1 MTGEYAVLDGAK
13 GLALPTIYGQSM
25 VIKKHRGSDL
35 VWKSFDKEKNIW
47 FQSKISL
54 LDFSAIETTDDKKS
68 AFLKKLLKGAVQL
81 NSEFLSK
88 WNGFNVQT
96 TLDFPLE
103 WGLGSSSTL
112 IYLVAEWADVNP
124 LLLYFQILNGSGYD
138 VAAAGAD
145 LPIIYQL
152 SDDQVKYNEIDYNPP
167 FKDQLYFVYLNKKQ
181 STEASIEHYLK
192 VAKNRK
198 TVAKKITTLT
208 DKIIEAKDLTTF
220 EAIIEEHEALISES
234 LQTSSV
240 GKEYFTDF
248 WGKIKSL
255 GAWGGDFVL
264 ATSNEDLEKTKNY
277 FAKKGFETILNYT
290 DLFNHEL

>member
-13 GLALPTIYGQSM
+13 ALALPTVFGQTM
-25 VIKKHRGSDL
+25 AIKKHRGSDL

-68 AFLKKLLKGAVQL
+68 KFLRKLLKGAVQL

-124 LLLYFQILNGSGYD
+124 LLLYFQVLNGSGYD

-152 SDDQVKYNEIDYNPP
+152 SDDQVKYNEIDYVPP
-167 FKDQLYFVYLNKKQ
+167 FKDQLYFIYLNKKQ
-181 STEASIEHYLK
+181 STEASVEHYLK
-192 VAKNRK
+192 VGKNRK
-198 TVAKKITTLT
+198 TVAKKVTSLT
-208 DKIIEAKDLTTF
+208 DKIIETKDLATF

-234 LQTSSV
+234 LQTSSA
-240 GKEYFTDF
+240 GKEYFSDF

-264 ATSNEDLEKTKNY
+264 ATSKEDPEKTKNY

-290 DLFNHEL
+290 DLFNHEE